1 MDTFLS
7 TLHTV
12 GLILLIILF
21 FNLMIFVHELGHFLA
36 GKWRGAYIDRFQI
49 WFGKPIW
56 SKTIGGVKWGIGW
69 IPAGGFVSLPQLGD
83 MEGIEGEA
91 NIPKDLKPLKPLDKV
106 IIAAAGPV
114 FSLLLAYVF
123 ACIVWVGGKHVPEVP
138 DSQVGYVMAGSPA
151 EAAGL
156 KAGDTIIAIDNKP
169 VSKWAGNM
177 QGVTD
182 LIALSE
188 NETIA
193 LTVQRTAEDGTSET
207 LTINT
212 AYTQPETKWWQRS
225 SMRKVGIM
233 PAMDFTVGE
242 IQKNSPA
249 ERAGLKKG
257 QKITHLNGQRIYSTQ
272 AITVASKTGK
282 SMELTV
288 QNEDGSTAT
297 VQITPVVPSNWEGHA
312 DAYPLLGFAWDFPR
326 KEPRLEHPTPQQQVN
341 QSLSWMGT
349 SLSAILAP
357 NSSVGVEHLSG
368 PIGIGSSMYSILELP
383 ADRSWRILLWFAVI
397 INVNLAVLN
406 FLPLP
411 VVDGGH
417 VVLGLAEM
425 AKGKPVEGKFLNWI
439 MGGFI
444 ILIMVMFIFI
454 TFKDIGDHVGKDDE
468 SSLPMPV
475 FKAEPQTAAPQP

>member
-7 TLHTV
+7 ILHTV

-91 NIPKDLKPLKPLDKV
+91 SIPKDLKPLKPLDKV

-123 ACIVWVGGKHVPEVP
+123 ACIVWVGGKHVPDVP
-138 DSQVGYVMAGSPA
+138 DARVGYVMTGSPA

-156 KAGDTIIAIDNKP
+156 KAGDTIIAVDNQP
-169 VSKWAGNM
+169 VYKWMGEM
-177 QGVTD
+177 KGVTE

-193 LTVQRTAEDGTSET
+193 LTVKRTAEDGTSET

-233 PAMDFTVGE
+233 PAVDFKVGE
-242 IQKNSPA
+242 VQKNSPA
-249 ERAGLKKG
+249 ASAGLKKG

-272 AITVASKTGK
+272 AITEASKTGK

-288 QNEDGSTAT
+288 QNADGSTET
-297 VQITPVVPSNWEGHA
+297 VQITPAIPSNWVGRE
-312 DAYPLLGFAWDFPR
+312 DAYPLLGFAWDFPH
-326 KEPRLEHPTPQQQVN
+326 KEPMLEHPTPQQQVN

-368 PIGIGSSMYSILELP
+368 PIGIGSSMFSILELP
-383 ADRSWRILLWFAVI
+383 ADRSWRLLLWFAVI

-468 SSLPMPV
+468 SKLPMPV
-475 FKAEPQTAAPQP
+475 FKAEPQSAAPQP

>member
-7 TLHTV
+7 ILHTI
-12 GLILLIILF
+12 GLILIIIMF

-91 NIPKDLKPLKPLDKV
+91 EIPKDLKPLKPLDKI
-106 IIAAAGPV
+106 IIAAAGPL

-123 ACIVWVGGKHVPEVP
+123 ACIVWVAGKPVADIPGAR
-138 DSQVGYVMAGSPA
+138 VGYVLPNSPA
-151 EAAGL
+151 ASAGIL
-156 KAGDTIIAIDNKP
+156 PGDTITAIDGKP
-169 VSKWAGNM
+169 VVKWAGNM
-177 QGVTD
+177 EGVTD

-188 NETIA
+188 NEKIN
-193 LTVQRTAEDGTSET
+193 
-207 LTINT
+207 LTIERPQADGSSTTLNLQT
-212 AYTQPETKWWQRS
+212 TYTQEETAWWQRS
-225 SMRKVGIM
+225 SLRKIGIAPVM
-233 PAMDFTVGE
+233 ELMVGE
-242 IQKNSPA
+242 VTPHSPA
-249 ERAGLKKG
+249 QRAGLKKG
-257 QKITHLNGQRIYSTQ
+257 QKITHVNGTPLLATMTLNDAT
-272 AITVASKTGK
+272 KDGK
-282 SMELTV
+282 AAELTV
-288 QNEDGSTAT
+288 QNTDGTIFT
-297 VQITPVVPSNWEGHA
+297 VKVTPAIPDNWKSHA
-312 DAYPLLGFAWDFPR
+312 DAKPLLGFNWDSP
-326 KEPRLEHPTPQQQVN
+326 KKAVTLDYPSPQQQVN
-341 QSLSWMGT
+341 QSLAWMGV

-383 ADRSWRILLWFAVI
+383 ADRAWRILLWFAVI

-417 VVLGLAEM
+417 VVLGFAEM
-425 AKGKPVEGKFLNWI
+425 IKGKPVEGKFLNWL
-439 MGGFI
+439 MTGFI
-444 ILIMVMFIFI
+444 FLILFMFIFV
-454 TFKDIGDHVGKDDE
+454 TFKDIGDHVGNDEE
-468 SSLPMPV
+468 SSLPPPV
-475 FKAEPQTAAPQP
+475 FSPPAQP

>member
-7 TLHTV
+7 ILHTV
-12 GLILLIILF
+12 GLILVIILF

-91 NIPKDLKPLKPLDKV
+91 SVPKDLKPLKPLDKV
-106 IIAAAGPV
+106 IIAAAGPA

-123 ACIVWVGGKHVPEVP
+123 ACIVWVGGKHVPDVP
-138 DSQVGYVMAGSPA
+138 DTRVGYVMTGSPA

-156 KAGDTIIAIDNKP
+156 QAGDTITAIDSKP

-188 NETIA
+188 NDTIT
-193 LTVQRTAEDGTSET
+193 LTVLRTAEDGTSTT
-207 LTINT
+207 LNINT
-212 AYTQPETKWWQRS
+212 SYTQPETKWWQRS
-225 SMRKVGIM
+225 SMRKIGIM
-233 PAMDFTVGE
+233 PYMEFNVGT
-242 IQKNSPA
+242 IWPNSPA
-249 ERAGLKKG
+249 ALAGMKPG
-257 QKITHLNGQRIYSTQ
+257 QKVTHINGTRIYSPQ
-272 AITVASKTGK
+272 AVTEASKSGK
-282 SMELTV
+282 EMELTLE
-288 QNEDGSTAT
+288 NRDGSTA
-297 VQITPVVPSNWEGHA
+297 VVRITPVIPSNWVGHPEA
-312 DAYPLLGFAWDFPR
+312 APKLGFTWDFPA

-425 AKGKPVEGKFLNWI
+425 VKGKPVEGKFLNWI

-444 ILIMVMFIFI
+444 ILIMLMFIFI
-454 TFKDIGDHVGKDDE
+454 TFKDIGDHVGGEEE
-468 SSLPMPV
+468 STLPPPV
-475 FKAEPQTAAPQP
+475 YNASPQASTPAP